1 MYTLSSSAAARPP
14 TLGDDT
20 FSRVSISSI
29 EFAQFS
35 LSRFQWVMNFD
46 AFLAK
51 RKSFGVWSRYTATA
65 FSEGVR

>member
-1 MYTLSSSAAARPP
+1 MEFSDF
-14 TLGDDT
+14 DD
-20 FSRVSISSI
+20 
-29 EFAQFS
+29 
-35 LSRFQWVMNFD
+35 SRFQWVMNFD